1 MLSSPADLDFLFS
14 LLITSLTSSGWQHL
28 SLRELLLFAIKFLTL
43 WSRHAIDLKL
53 TGVVVDEIL
62 KHPEKQFYKT
72 NFFKDTLSIGDVDDG
87 DNSTPFR

>member
-1 MLSSPADLDFLFS
+1 MEHGTMD
-14 LLITSLTSSGWQHL
+14 QC
-28 SLRELLLFAIKFLTL
+28 
-43 WSRHAIDLKL
+43 RHAIDLKL

>member
-1 MLSSPADLDFLFS
+1 MVSVSD
-14 LLITSLTSSGWQHL
+14 TVY
-28 SLRELLLFAIKFLTL
+28 LRDKNHQPQT
-43 WSRHAIDLKL
+43 RHAIDLKL